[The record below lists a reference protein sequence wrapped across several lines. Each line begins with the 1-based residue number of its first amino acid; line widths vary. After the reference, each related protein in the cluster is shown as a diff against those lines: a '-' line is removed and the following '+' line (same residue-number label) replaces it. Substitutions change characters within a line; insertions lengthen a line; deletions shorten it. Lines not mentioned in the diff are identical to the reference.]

1 MQPQSAW
8 WTIRSP
14 ENRIIGKTLLT
25 RIDLD
30 EEFHFGLF
38 LKIYA
43 VDASTSRRSVFSEE
57 LGGV

>member
-1 MQPQSAW
+1 VRGGPFALQK
-8 WTIRSP
+8 IV
-14 ENRIIGKTLLT
+14 LLT